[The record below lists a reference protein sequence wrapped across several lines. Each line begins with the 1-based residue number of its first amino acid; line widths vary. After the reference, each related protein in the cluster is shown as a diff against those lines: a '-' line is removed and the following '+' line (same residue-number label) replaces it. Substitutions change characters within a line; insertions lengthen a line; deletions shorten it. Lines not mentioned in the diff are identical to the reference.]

1 MSYSSQ
7 ADFTRKQEA
16 QITALPTHAARE
28 LMEGGTQ
35 ARIEL
40 DGKIYDL
47 RITRAGKLILTK

>member
-1 MSYSSQ
+1 MTLYSQTEFSRGV
-7 ADFTRKQEA
+7 AVPARDLPVHSAR
-16 QITALPTHAARE
+16 ALTQ
-28 LMEGGTQ
+28 GGAH